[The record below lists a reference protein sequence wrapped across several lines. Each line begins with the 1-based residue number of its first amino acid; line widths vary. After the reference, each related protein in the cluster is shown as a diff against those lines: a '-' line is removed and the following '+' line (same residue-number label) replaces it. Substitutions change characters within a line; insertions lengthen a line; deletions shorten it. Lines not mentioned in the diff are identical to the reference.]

1 MSSSHSLGRERGL
14 PAGRRGRPARYLL
27 HDDLLV
33 RFPALLVADAAVLI
47 AAWTMGYLL
56 LPEGLLAGRTGAA
69 ILAGGDLVG
78 GSVALEAARL
88 LVINLAVVAC
98 AIIAP
103 NLIRQGGWPLG
114 YSSLA
119 VITAV
124 FGVTIGTN
132 SFAVSLGGKVPPSLE
147 VFGSSGLY
155 EIAAYALAAASTVS
169 IVRWQVV
176 GSKAERVPPVTDRGS
191 IRQRNVGVAV
201 ALVILVLAC
210 MFEAYRF
217 SQAISS

>member
-1 MSSSHSLGRERGL
+1 LSPPVDRGRERSL
-14 PAGRRGRPARYLL
+14 AAGGRGWPSRYLL
-27 HDDLLV
+27 NDDLLV
-33 RFPALLVADAAVLI
+33 RFPALLLADAVVFL
-47 AAWTMGYLL
+47 AAWTLAYLL

-69 ILAGGDLVG
+69 VLAGGDLAG
-78 GSVALEAARL
+78 GSVVLEAVRL
-88 LVINLAVVAC
+88 LAINLAALTF
-98 AIIAP
+98 AIVAP
-103 NLIRQGGWPLG
+103 NLVRQGRWPLG

-132 SFAVSLGGKVPPSLE
+132 SFAVSLGGKMPPSLE

-155 EIAAYALAAASTVS
+155 EIAAYALAAASTAT

-176 GSKAERVPPVTDRGS
+176 GSMAERVPPVTDRGA

-201 ALVILVLAC
+201 AVVILVLAC
-210 MFEAYRF
+210 LFEASRF
-217 SQAISS
+217 SQAITT

>member
-132 SFAVSLGGKVPPSLE
+132 SFAVSLGGKMPPSLE
-147 VFGSSGLY
+147 VLGSSGLY
-155 EIAAYALAAASTVS
+155 EIAAYALAAAATVS
-169 IVRWQVV
+169 IVRWEVV
-176 GSKAERVPPVTDRGS
+176 GPKAVRVAPATDPRAA
-191 IRQRNVGVAV
+191 RQRNAGVAV
-201 ALVILVLAC
+201 SVLVLALAC
-210 MFEAYRF
+210 LFEAFRF